1 MFTHPTLFV
10 GRGERLVICDS
21 REGPEIQ
28 IVKRHFSMIVGV
40 GTIPAIPP
48 LLQDYGTRSFI
59 WVRERTLPLCQA
71 LDPPRLVVRIYHGVI
86 RHSMLQILLFHHDFG
101 IGWLALFYCGVYSHY
116 MWLSTDGPWSQ
127 ESFLHCN
134 TGTPSSNSVRF
145 LAGRV
150 LCYEHCKF

>member
-48 LLQDYGTRSFI
+48 LLQDYGHKKLHLSQRENLALMSSTRSSTSCCKNLSWCDTPFNASNI
-59 WVRERTLPLCQA
+59 
-71 LDPPRLVVRIYHGVI
+71 VV
-86 RHSMLQILLFHHDFG
+86 
-101 IGWLALFYCGVYSHY
+101 
-116 MWLSTDGPWSQ
+116 
-127 ESFLHCN
+127 
-134 TGTPSSNSVRF
+134 SS
-145 LAGRV
+145 
-150 LCYEHCKF
+150 